1 MLCVQK
7 RESED
12 KIMNQDKIK
21 MREKLSFAMANFG
34 NIPVM
39 TLINGYLLIF
49 YTNIC
54 GLSPAA
60 CATLFLIAR
69 FLDAINDPLVGFM
82 IDHLP
87 TRKMGHFRPTLIL
100 GTILCSANFLLLWF
114 GPMLSTSGKLA
125 IAYVSYILLGVLFP
139 VMDISLNSLLPVM
152 TEDMKERNSLSS
164 IKGLAYVIGALVIGV
179 AAPLILGD
187 TSNKQGY
194 INLVLIMTAVIFFF
208 SIIGTMGV
216 KERVKPQM
224 ENSYSVKELFKIL
237 SQKPVYITFL
247 AVLLYSIGS
256 NIVNA
261 ANTYFYTY
269 IFEDLTL
276 ASIITL
282 ITCVTVFPAT
292 MVIGNLIGR
301 FGKKKMYAIG
311 LALAGLAPI
320 IRLLDVRSIPL
331 LIVSVLIA
339 GIGAGFAAPLNYGI
353 QADNTDY
360 IEVSMGIRAEGAVA
374 SLSSFV
380 SKCAMGIGGA
390 IPGYLLQLAGFDSKA
405 AVQNDDVIN
414 VIVLCVLIL
423 PAIVNVV
430 AIVIFSKG
438 YPITK
443 EKLNE
448 QTYLL
453 REKRSKAGISE

>member
-1 MLCVQK
+1 
-7 RESED
+7 
-12 KIMNQDKIK
+12 
-21 MREKLSFAMANFG
+21 MANFG

-100 GTILCSANFLLLWF
+100 GTILCSVNFLLLWF

-405 AVQNDDVIN
+405 AVQNDNVIN

-448 QTYLL
+448 QICLM
-453 REKRSKAGISE
+453 REKRSKSGISE

>member
-1 MLCVQK
+1 
-7 RESED
+7 
-12 KIMNQDKIK
+12 MNQDKIK

-311 LALAGLAPI
+311 LALAGLTPI

-414 VIVLCVLIL
+414 MIVLCVLIL

>member
-1 MLCVQK
+1 
-7 RESED
+7 
-12 KIMNQDKIK
+12 MNQDKIK

-34 NIPVM
+34 NIPIM

-69 FLDAINDPLVGFM
+69 FLDAINDPLVGFI

-100 GTILCSANFLLLWF
+100 GTILCSVNFLLLWF

-152 TEDMKERNSLSS
+152 TEDMKERNSLST

-282 ITCVTVFPAT
+282 ITCVAVFPAT

-339 GIGAGFAAPLNYGI
+339 GIGAGFAAPLNYRI

-443 EKLNE
+443 EKLNG

>member
-1 MLCVQK
+1 
-7 RESED
+7 
-12 KIMNQDKIK
+12 MNQDKIK

-69 FLDAINDPLVGFM
+69 FLDAINDPLVGFI

-100 GTILCSANFLLLWF
+100 GTILCSVNFLLLWF

-282 ITCVTVFPAT
+282 ITCVAVFPAT

-405 AVQNDDVIN
+405 AVQNDNVIN

-448 QTYLL
+448 QICLM
-453 REKRSKAGISE
+453 REKRSKSGISE

>member
-1 MLCVQK
+1 
-7 RESED
+7 
-12 KIMNQDKIK
+12 MNQDKIK

-34 NIPVM
+34 NIPIM

-69 FLDAINDPLVGFM
+69 FLDAINDPLVGFI

-100 GTILCSANFLLLWF
+100 GTILCSVNFLLLWF

-152 TEDMKERNSLSS
+152 TEDMKERNSLST

-282 ITCVTVFPAT
+282 ITCVAVFPAT

-443 EKLNE
+443 EKLYE

>member
-1 MLCVQK
+1 
-7 RESED
+7 
-12 KIMNQDKIK
+12 MNQDKIK

-34 NIPVM
+34 NIPIM
-39 TLINGYLLIF
+39 SLINGYLLIF

-69 FLDAINDPLVGFM
+69 FLDAINDPLVGFI

-100 GTILCSANFLLLWF
+100 GTILCSVNFLLLWF

-152 TEDMKERNSLSS
+152 TEDMKERNSLST

-453 REKRSKAGISE
+453 REKRSKAGTSE

>member
-1 MLCVQK
+1 
-7 RESED
+7 
-12 KIMNQDKIK
+12 MNQDKIK

-405 AVQNDDVIN
+405 AVQNDNVIN

-448 QTYLL
+448 QTYLM

>member
-1 MLCVQK
+1 
-7 RESED
+7 
-12 KIMNQDKIK
+12 MNQDKIK

-34 NIPVM
+34 NIPIM

-69 FLDAINDPLVGFM
+69 FLDAINDPLVGFI

-100 GTILCSANFLLLWF
+100 GTILCSVNFLLLWF

-152 TEDMKERNSLSS
+152 TEDMKERNSLST

-282 ITCVTVFPAT
+282 ITCVAVFPAT
-292 MVIGNLIGR
+292 MVIGSLIGR

>member
-1 MLCVQK
+1 
-7 RESED
+7 
-12 KIMNQDKIK
+12 MNKDKIK

-34 NIPVM
+34 NIPIM

-69 FLDAINDPLVGFM
+69 FLDAINDPLVGFI

-152 TEDMKERNSLSS
+152 TEDTKERNSLSS

-320 IRLLDVRSIPL
+320 IRLLNVRSIPL

-405 AVQNDDVIN
+405 AVQNADVIN

-423 PAIVNVV
+423 PAIINVV

-453 REKRSKAGISE
+453 REKRSKSGISE

>member
-1 MLCVQK
+1 
-7 RESED
+7 
-12 KIMNQDKIK
+12 MNQDKIK

-34 NIPVM
+34 NIPIM

-100 GTILCSANFLLLWF
+100 GTILCSVNFLLLWF

-152 TEDMKERNSLSS
+152 TEDMKERNSLST

-282 ITCVTVFPAT
+282 ITCVAVFPAT

-320 IRLLDVRSIPL
+320 IRLLDVRNIPL

>member
-1 MLCVQK
+1 
-7 RESED
+7 
-12 KIMNQDKIK
+12 MNQDKIK

-360 IEVSMGIRAEGAVA
+360 IEMSMGIRAEGAVA

-430 AIVIFSKG
+430 AIMIFSKG

>member
-1 MLCVQK
+1 
-7 RESED
+7 
-12 KIMNQDKIK
+12 MNQDKIK

-34 NIPVM
+34 NIPIM

-69 FLDAINDPLVGFM
+69 FLDAINDPLVGFI

-100 GTILCSANFLLLWF
+100 GTILCSVNFLLLWF

-152 TEDMKERNSLSS
+152 TEDMKERNSLST

-282 ITCVTVFPAT
+282 ITCVAVFPAT

-390 IPGYLLQLAGFDSKA
+390 IPGYLLQFAGFDSKA

>member
-1 MLCVQK
+1 
-7 RESED
+7 
-12 KIMNQDKIK
+12 MNQDKIK

-69 FLDAINDPLVGFM
+69 FLDAINDPLVGFI

-100 GTILCSANFLLLWF
+100 GTILCSVNFLLLWF

-311 LALAGLAPI
+311 LALAGLTPI

-448 QTYLL
+448 Q
-453 REKRSKAGISE
+453 I

>member
-1 MLCVQK
+1 M
-7 RESED
+7 
-12 KIMNQDKIK
+12 
-21 MREKLSFAMANFG
+21 
-34 NIPVM
+34 
-39 TLINGYLLIF
+39 
-49 YTNIC
+49 
-54 GLSPAA
+54 SPAA

-69 FLDAINDPLVGFM
+69 FLDAINDPLVGFI
-82 IDHLP
+82 IDHIP

-100 GTILCSANFLLLWF
+100 GTILCSVNFLLLWF

-152 TEDMKERNSLSS
+152 TEDMKERDSLST

-282 ITCVTVFPAT
+282 ITCVAVFPAT

-301 FGKKKMYAIG
+301 FGKKKMYVIG

>member
-1 MLCVQK
+1 
-7 RESED
+7 
-12 KIMNQDKIK
+12 MNQAKIK

-34 NIPVM
+34 NIPIM

-54 GLSPAA
+54 GLSTAA

-152 TEDMKERNSLSS
+152 TEDMKERNSLST

>member
-1 MLCVQK
+1 
-7 RESED
+7 
-12 KIMNQDKIK
+12 MNQDKIK

-34 NIPVM
+34 NIPIM

-69 FLDAINDPLVGFM
+69 FLDAINDPLVGFI

-282 ITCVTVFPAT
+282 ITCVAVFPAT

-360 IEVSMGIRAEGAVA
+360 IEMSMGIRAEGAVA

>member
-1 MLCVQK
+1 
-7 RESED
+7 
-12 KIMNQDKIK
+12 MNQDKIK

-34 NIPVM
+34 NIPIM

-69 FLDAINDPLVGFM
+69 FLDAINDPLVGFI

-100 GTILCSANFLLLWF
+100 GTILCSVNFLLLWF

-152 TEDMKERNSLSS
+152 TEDMKERNSLST

-224 ENSYSVKELFKIL
+224 ENSYSVKELLNIL

-282 ITCVTVFPAT
+282 ITCVAVFPAT

>member
-1 MLCVQK
+1 
-7 RESED
+7 
-12 KIMNQDKIK
+12 
-21 MREKLSFAMANFG
+21 MANFG

-282 ITCVTVFPAT
+282 ITCVAVFPAT

>member
-1 MLCVQK
+1 
-7 RESED
+7 
-12 KIMNQDKIK
+12 MNQDKIK

-69 FLDAINDPLVGFM
+69 FLDAINDPLVGFI

-152 TEDMKERNSLSS
+152 TEDMKERNSLST

-282 ITCVTVFPAT
+282 ITCVAVFPAT

-405 AVQNDDVIN
+405 AVQNDNVIN

>member
-1 MLCVQK
+1 
-7 RESED
+7 
-12 KIMNQDKIK
+12 MNQDKIK

-339 GIGAGFAAPLNYGI
+339 GIGAGFAAPLNYG
-353 QADNTDY
+353 
-360 IEVSMGIRAEGAVA
+360 
-374 SLSSFV
+374 L
-380 SKCAMGIGGA
+380 
-390 IPGYLLQLAGFDSKA
+390 
-405 AVQNDDVIN
+405 
-414 VIVLCVLIL
+414 
-423 PAIVNVV
+423 
-430 AIVIFSKG
+430 
-438 YPITK
+438 
-443 EKLNE
+443 
-448 QTYLL
+448 
-453 REKRSKAGISE
+453 

>member
-1 MLCVQK
+1 
-7 RESED
+7 
-12 KIMNQDKIK
+12 MNQDKIK

-69 FLDAINDPLVGFM
+69 FLDAINDPLVGFI

-100 GTILCSANFLLLWF
+100 GTILCSVNFLLLWF

-152 TEDMKERNSLSS
+152 TEDMKERNSLST

-282 ITCVTVFPAT
+282 ITCVAVFPAT

-320 IRLLDVRSIPL
+320 IRLLDVRNIPL

-453 REKRSKAGISE
+453 REKRSKAGTSE

>member
-1 MLCVQK
+1 
-7 RESED
+7 
-12 KIMNQDKIK
+12 MNQDKIK

-282 ITCVTVFPAT
+282 ITCVAVFPAT

-453 REKRSKAGISE
+453 REKRSKAGTSE

>member
-1 MLCVQK
+1 
-7 RESED
+7 
-12 KIMNQDKIK
+12 MNQDKIK

-34 NIPVM
+34 NIPIM

-69 FLDAINDPLVGFM
+69 FLDAINDPLVGFI

-100 GTILCSANFLLLWF
+100 GTILCSVNFLLLWF

-152 TEDMKERNSLSS
+152 TEDMKERNSLST

-261 ANTYFYTY
+261 ANIYFYTY

-282 ITCVTVFPAT
+282 ITCVAVFPAT

-453 REKRSKAGISE
+453 REKRSKAGTSE

>member
-1 MLCVQK
+1 
-7 RESED
+7 
-12 KIMNQDKIK
+12 MNQDKIK

-292 MVIGNLIGR
+292 MVIGNLLGR

-311 LALAGLAPI
+311 LALAGLTPI

-448 QTYLL
+448 QTYLM

>member
-1 MLCVQK
+1 
-7 RESED
+7 
-12 KIMNQDKIK
+12 MNQDKIK

-438 YPITK
+438 YPITE

>member
-1 MLCVQK
+1 
-7 RESED
+7 
-12 KIMNQDKIK
+12 MNQDKIK

-69 FLDAINDPLVGFM
+69 FLDAINDPLVGFI

-100 GTILCSANFLLLWF
+100 GTILCSVNFLLLWF

-292 MVIGNLIGR
+292 MVIGNLIGG

>member
-1 MLCVQK
+1 
-7 RESED
+7 
-12 KIMNQDKIK
+12 MNQDKIK

-34 NIPVM
+34 NIPIM

-69 FLDAINDPLVGFM
+69 FLDAINDPLVGFI

-100 GTILCSANFLLLWF
+100 GTILCSVNFLLLWF

-152 TEDMKERNSLSS
+152 TEDMKERNSLST

-224 ENSYSVKELFKIL
+224 VNSYSVKELFKIL

-282 ITCVTVFPAT
+282 ITCVAVFPAT

>member
-1 MLCVQK
+1 
-7 RESED
+7 
-12 KIMNQDKIK
+12 
-21 MREKLSFAMANFG
+21 MANFG

-282 ITCVTVFPAT
+282 ITCVAVFPAT

-453 REKRSKAGISE
+453 REKRSKAGTSE

>member
-1 MLCVQK
+1 
-7 RESED
+7 
-12 KIMNQDKIK
+12 

-34 NIPVM
+34 NIPIM

-69 FLDAINDPLVGFM
+69 FLDAINDPLVGFI

-152 TEDMKERNSLSS
+152 TEDMKERNSLST

-282 ITCVTVFPAT
+282 ITCVAVFPAT

-405 AVQNDDVIN
+405 AVQNADVIN

-423 PAIVNVV
+423 PAIINVV

>member
-1 MLCVQK
+1 
-7 RESED
+7 
-12 KIMNQDKIK
+12 MNQDKIK

-292 MVIGNLIGR
+292 IVIGNLIGR

>member
-1 MLCVQK
+1 
-7 RESED
+7 
-12 KIMNQDKIK
+12 MNQDKIK

-311 LALAGLAPI
+311 LALAGLTPL

-443 EKLNE
+443 EQLNE
-448 QTYLL
+448 QICLR

>member
-1 MLCVQK
+1 
-7 RESED
+7 
-12 KIMNQDKIK
+12 MNQDKIK

-187 TSNKQGY
+187 PSNKQGY

-405 AVQNDDVIN
+405 AVQNDNVIN

-448 QTYLL
+448 QICLM
-453 REKRSKAGISE
+453 REKRSKSGISE

>member
-1 MLCVQK
+1 
-7 RESED
+7 
-12 KIMNQDKIK
+12 MNQDKIK

-34 NIPVM
+34 NIPIM

-69 FLDAINDPLVGFM
+69 FLDAINDPLVGFI

-100 GTILCSANFLLLWF
+100 GTILCSVNFLLLWF

-152 TEDMKERNSLSS
+152 TEDMKERNSLST

-282 ITCVTVFPAT
+282 ITCVAVFPAT

-414 VIVLCVLIL
+414 MIVLCVLIL

>member
-1 MLCVQK
+1 
-7 RESED
+7 
-12 KIMNQDKIK
+12 MNQDKIK

-34 NIPVM
+34 NIPIM

-100 GTILCSANFLLLWF
+100 GTILCSVNFLLLWF

-311 LALAGLAPI
+311 LALAGLTPI

>member
-1 MLCVQK
+1 
-7 RESED
+7 
-12 KIMNQDKIK
+12 MNQDKIK

-69 FLDAINDPLVGFM
+69 FLDAINDPLVGFI

-179 AAPLILGD
+179 EAPLILGD

>member
-1 MLCVQK
+1 
-7 RESED
+7 
-12 KIMNQDKIK
+12 MNQDKIK

-69 FLDAINDPLVGFM
+69 FLDASNDPLVGFI

-114 GPMLSTSGKLA
+114 GPMLSTSGKLV

-311 LALAGLAPI
+311 LALAGLTPI

-360 IEVSMGIRAEGAVA
+360 IEMSMGIRAEGAVA

>member
-1 MLCVQK
+1 
-7 RESED
+7 
-12 KIMNQDKIK
+12 MNQDKIK

-69 FLDAINDPLVGFM
+69 FLDAINDPLVGFI

-100 GTILCSANFLLLWF
+100 GTILCSVNFLLLWF

-152 TEDMKERNSLSS
+152 TEDMKERNSLST

-282 ITCVTVFPAT
+282 ITCVAVFPAT

>member
-1 MLCVQK
+1 
-7 RESED
+7 
-12 KIMNQDKIK
+12 MNQDKIK

-390 IPGYLLQLAGFDSKA
+390 IPGYLLQFAGFDSMA
-405 AVQNDDVIN
+405 EVQNDGVIN
-414 VIVLCVLIL
+414 VIILCVLIL
-423 PAIVNVV
+423 PAIVNVA

-443 EKLNE
+443 EKLDE
-448 QTYLL
+448 QTRLL
-453 REKRSKAGISE
+453 REKRSEVGISE